1 MGGESAS
8 VSRMKRRGTKG
19 HVPGRPGPLVHKAS
33 GLELAASKPWRVL
46 VVGGDP
52 RERELLKVYMGAIGY
67 VVRSAETGTL
77 ALSMAAAQPPDLILL
92 DLHLPDMDG
101 YEVCRLLRQEPKTQK
116 VPVVIVTESEELA
129 LNRQA
134 YAAGAQAC
142 IPKPVRRPALVATI
156 EAVLAGARPKQATP
170 AAGDETAVQ
179 TTPMMGVRQY
189 ARFPVVL
196 PAIGWTAQFPGEV
209 IEGVVKDI
217 SAGGFMAELSVQV
230 VPGST
235 VDLVLDTQQGPLEL
249 KGRVVWTSVSGPPN
263 PPGSIAATPVGSP
276 ARHGFAF
283 PTPKGPDFAANLIA
297 AESH

>member
-1 MGGESAS
+1 
-8 VSRMKRRGTKG
+8 
-19 HVPGRPGPLVHKAS
+19 
-33 GLELAASKPWRVL
+33 L

-52 RERELLKVYMGAIGY
+52 REQELLKVYMGTIGY

-77 ALSMAAAQPPDLILL
+77 ALSLAAAEPPDLILL

-101 YEVCRLLRQEPKTQK
+101 YEVFRLLRQEPKTQK

-156 EAVLAGARPKQATP
+156 EAVLAGARPKQATSAEAVLTGARP
-170 AAGDETAVQ
+170 KQPTSAAGDETAVQ
-179 TTPMMGVRQY
+179 TAPMMGVRQY
-189 ARFPVVL
+189 ERFPVVL

-217 SAGGFMAELSVQV
+217 SAGGFMAELSVQM

-235 VDLVLDTQQGPLEL
+235 VDLVLDTQRGPLEL
-249 KGRVVWTSVSGPPN
+249 KGRVVWASVSAAPN
-263 PPGSIAATPVGSP
+263 PPGSIAAARVGYP

-283 PTPKGPDFAANLIA
+283 PKPKGPDFAANLLA